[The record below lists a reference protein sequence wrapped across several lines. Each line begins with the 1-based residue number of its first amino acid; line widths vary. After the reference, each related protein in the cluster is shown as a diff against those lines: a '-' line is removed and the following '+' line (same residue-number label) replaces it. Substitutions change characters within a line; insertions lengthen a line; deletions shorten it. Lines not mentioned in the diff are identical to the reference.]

1 MKTFKTDNITIYN
14 TDNTLLFPLL
24 EDKQFDVSLLDPPY
38 GIGVAKM
45 AYLKEKNTVVVQK
58 NGNKLNPNK
67 NKKIYQQK
75 EWDNEIPNYHYW
87 QQSFRVAKYYLVFG
101 ANYFPEL
108 VGKPFLPPKRHQFS
122 TFLYEHP
129 TGWIIWDKM
138 NGGNDFNDC
147 ELIKTSFNFKSYVLQ
162 YMWCGMMQGS
172 RLDGTK
178 QEGNKK
184 LNEKRIHPTQKPTR
198 LYEILL
204 AKHLENGGGIFD
216 AGLGSGSLA
225 EAVQN
230 LNNLFHAQYTLVGCE
245 KETDYFNLLVKRLEN
260 KPKQIAIKL

>member
-1 MKTFKTDNITIYN
+1 MNTFKTDNITIHN
-14 TDNTLLFPLL
+14 TDNTFLFPLL
-24 EDKQFDVSLLDPPY
+24 KDKQFDVSLLDPPY
-38 GIGVAKM
+38 GIKES
-45 AYLKEKNTVVVQK
+45 LKNHNSRNTPIKQK
-58 NGNKLNPNK
+58 NGSVIKVKDANYVK
-67 NKKIYQQK
+67 K

-87 QQSFRVAKYYLVFG
+87 KENFRISNNYIVFG

-108 VGKPFLPPKRHQFS
+108 VGKPFLPPRRNQFS
-122 TFLYEHP
+122 AFLYEHP

-138 NGGNDFNDC
+138 NGSNDFNDC

-162 YMWCGMMQGS
+162 YMWSGMMQGS

-184 LNEKRIHPTQKPTR
+184 LNEKRIHPTQKPAR

-204 AKHLENGGGIFD
+204 TKHLENGGGIFD
-216 AGLGSGSLA
+216 GGIGSGSLA

-230 LNNLFHAQYTLVGCE
+230 LNNMFHAQYTLVACE
-245 KETDYFNLLVKRLEN
+245 KEADYFNLLVKRLKN
-260 KPKQIAIKL
+260 KPKQITIKL